1 MLDYEELRITA
12 KQYWEAQPTD
22 APNAINGFAGVFEF
36 ESHQSIP
43 SALRNV
49 LEERF
54 HTATRFTKVEL
65 DDINEFLNSIWD
77 GPGSMTKIIDITHEL
92 RSVRKSG
99 KTVDVERLFKGYV
112 TPTVDSDL
120 QAQDEA

>member
-1 MLDYEELRITA
+1 MLNYEELRTTSKA
-12 KQYWEAQPTD
+12 YWDDQPRDVPTSL
-22 APNAINGFAGVFEF
+22 NGFAGTFAF

-49 LEERF
+49 IEERF
-54 HTATRFTKVEL
+54 YTAPRFTRIEL

-77 GPGSMTKIIDITHEL
+77 GPGSMSKIVDITHEL
-92 RSVRKSG
+92 RSVRKAG
-99 KTVDVERLFKGYV
+99 QTVDLDRLYKGYV

-120 QAQDEA
+120 QYAEE